1 MIYTD
6 GIKHDLEWFEDFY
19 INQSV
24 TPENYTEE
32 TNKGLYTYV
41 SSLLINAGMQKIRF
55 EYRDDD
61 GNLLKGETVPVLYY
75 GQKGEPGEQ
84 GASYKGIGHDAIGTG
99 ICTPWVEG
107 DTYINAADGYLYAY
121 DSAERLWT
129 KIPSYADSRYNQ
141 AINDMIALSNNTGYD
156 AEFLNV
162 INLWVRNLTAQT
174 ALINQLFA
182 KELTLQG
189 GGVIKSANY
198 NGTINPETGEIISPG
213 TEGFA
218 IDYNGSG
225 DFSNINIAGKIKATK
240 GMQTG
245 QYIGQYAYQILDRN
259 KTKVLNLLSD
269 GSTNNRFIANVEIL
283 FQLEDQIDD
292 PNNYEYIM
300 RCNSIS
306 VSMVHYNE
314 DDYYSLRFY
323 FPILYDKNGNVIATK
338 NYLTFL
344 YDMDNNFWNCS
355 YHLYNGDQNNRFTF
369 PSNIDFRHA
378 VVTIYY

>member
-6 GIKHDLEWFEDFY
+6 GTKHDLEWFEDLY
-19 INQSV
+19 INQAV

-84 GASYKGIGHDAIGTG
+84 GATYKGIGHDAIGTG
-99 ICTPWVEG
+99 IRTPWVEG
-107 DTYINAADGYLYAY
+107 DTYINAADGYLYNY

-182 KELTLQG
+182 KELTLQE
-189 GGVIKSANY
+189 GGVIKSGNYQHNGNEGFMFNY
-198 NGTINPETGEIISPG
+198 NGEAVFNKDVTMKGAVI
-213 TEGFA
+213 
-218 IDYNGSG
+218 NGSFYVKPPEDISAM
-225 DFSNINIAGKIKATK
+225 DFKGRIVDCPAFTVLSPPFKTAEGWWVYEGMIKYLDETYNMVFEGYMIWDQEGTMEKDHRKYVPANYYIERK
-240 GMQTG
+240 GWA
-245 QYIGQYAYQILDRN
+245 IGFDYRSTIKMPLLPLDTELIDLPLADKPIGTLYRD
-259 KTKVLNLLSD
+259 SD
-269 GSTNNRFIANVEIL
+269 GFIKIVTTN
-283 FQLEDQIDD
+283 
-292 PNNYEYIM
+292 
-300 RCNSIS
+300 
-306 VSMVHYNE
+306 
-314 DDYYSLRFY
+314 
-323 FPILYDKNGNVIATK
+323 LY
-338 NYLTFL
+338 
-344 YDMDNNFWNCS
+344 
-355 YHLYNGDQNNRFTF
+355 
-369 PSNIDFRHA
+369 
-378 VVTIYY
+378 